1 MTRQEFEAILDRAA
15 EILTENVRSSELY
28 HGPERFQQGALD
40 MLKVAASD
48 CGVTVSPTWHPY
60 AFPDIKINGFGVEV
74 KYTKNDTWRT
84 VGNSIFEGMR
94 DDSVSEIYVL
104 FGKIGGL
111 AEVRWGRYEESIAHV
126 RVSNSPRFVLDLSSD
141 HSMLFQQLP
150 VSYGEFA
157 PLSDDE
163 KMKYVR
169 SYATKR
175 LDRGERLWWLEPSH
189 TLPIQVRMY
198 MNIPQDEKRRL
209 RAEAAILCPQICGSP
224 RKKHKY
230 TDAALYLLT
239 YHGVFC
245 PQARDLFSAGSV
257 ALRSDQTRGGR
268 YILRALLDIEE
279 LMADATK
286 TLDDA
291 LFAEYWGQECEQSI
305 RIQRW
310 LELADSHAHAW
321 CPSQHLFLKYTK

>member
-15 EILTENVRSSELY
+15 KILTENVRSSTLY
-28 HGPERFQQGALD
+28 HGPEQFQQGALD
-40 MLKVAASD
+40 MLKVAAAD
-48 CGVTVSPTWHPY
+48 CGVTVSPTWHPH

-84 VGNSIFEGMR
+84 VGNSIFEGTR
-94 DDSVSEIYVL
+94 DANVNDIYVL
-104 FGKIGGL
+104 FGKIGGQP
-111 AEVRWGRYEESIAHV
+111 EVRWGRYEESIAHV
-126 RVSNSPRFVLDLSSD
+126 RVSNSPRFVLDLSDD
-141 HSMLFQQLP
+141 HGMLFQQLP
-150 VSYGEFA
+150 VNYSEFS

-163 KMKYVR
+163 KMEHVR

-175 LDRGERLWWLEPSH
+175 LARGERLWWLEPSH

-198 MNIPQDEKRRL
+198 MNISQTEKRRL

-224 RKKHKY
+224 RKKNKY

-245 PQARDLFSAGSV
+245 PQAHDLFSAGSV

-279 LMADATK
+279 LMANATK

-291 LFAEYWGQECEQSI
+291 LFLEYWGEECQRTMRLE
-305 RIQRW
+305 RW
-310 LELADSHAHAW
+310 LELADGHAQDW
-321 CPSQHLFLKYTK
+321 CPSKHLFLGYTK